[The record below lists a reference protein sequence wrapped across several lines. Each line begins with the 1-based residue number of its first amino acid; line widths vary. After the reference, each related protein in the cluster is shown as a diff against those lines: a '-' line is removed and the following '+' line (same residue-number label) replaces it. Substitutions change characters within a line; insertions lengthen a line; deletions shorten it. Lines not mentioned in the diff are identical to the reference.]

1 MTVSHASPIAPPS
14 ALDVVVERRDEPVA
28 DVVELTF
35 RSAAGGALPRW
46 EPGAHVDV
54 VIGDGVLRQYSLCG
68 PADAPTWTIAVR
80 VLQDGLG
87 GSLRMAAL
95 SAGDHVTVSEPRN
108 HFELVD
114 AARYVFVAGG
124 IGITPI
130 LPMVRAA
137 ACRGDA
143 WSLAYGGRSESLMPY
158 LAELRELPGG
168 DLDVWTDDVR
178 GPIDVRSLLEAP
190 SDDTA
195 IYCCGPE
202 PLLAAIESA
211 VTGWPEGSLHVERF
225 TPRPVDTS
233 DVHEFAVELA
243 RSGVTL
249 TVRGDRSIL
258 DTMSDAGIAAPF
270 SCGEGVCG
278 TCETRV
284 LAGAV
289 DHRDSILTP
298 AEQAANDT
306 MMVCVSRARDGR
318 LTLDC

>member
-1 MTVSHASPIAPPS
+1 MSPASPVAPSS
-14 ALDVVVERRDEPVA
+14 ALDVVVERRHEPVA
-28 DVVELTF
+28 DVVELTL
-35 RSAAGGALPRW
+35 RSADGRALPPW
-46 EPGAHVDV
+46 QPGAHIDVFAGDDV
-54 VIGDGVLRQYSLCG
+54 VRQYSLCG
-68 PADAPTWTIAVR
+68 PADAATWTIAVR

-87 GSLRMAAL
+87 GSLRMATL

-108 HFELVD
+108 HFELVE
-114 AARYVFVAGG
+114 AASYVFVAGG

-130 LPMVRAA
+130 LPMVRSASQ
-137 ACRGDA
+137 RGAA

-168 DLDVWTDDVR
+168 TLDVWTDDGR
-178 GPIDVRSLLEAP
+178 GPIDVRRLLEVP
-190 SDDTA
+190 SAGTA

-202 PLLAAIESA
+202 PLLAAMESA
-211 VTGWPEGSLHVERF
+211 VGAWPDGALHVERF

-233 DVHEFAVELA
+233 DVHAFDVELV

-249 TVRGDRSIL
+249 MVTGERSIL
-258 DTMSDAGIAAPF
+258 DTMSDAGIAVPF

>member
-1 MTVSHASPIAPPS
+1 MTVSHPLPVAPSS
-14 ALDVVVERRDEPVA
+14 ALDVVVERRREPVA

-35 RSAAGGALPRW
+35 RGVDGAALPPW
-46 EPGAHVDV
+46 QPGAHIDV
-54 VIGDGVLRQYSLCG
+54 LAGDDVLRQYSLCG
-68 PADAPTWTIAVR
+68 PVDAPTWTIAVR
-80 VLQDGLG
+80 VLPEGLG
-87 GSLRMAAL
+87 GSLRMAGL
-95 SAGDHVTVSEPRN
+95 SAGAHVTVSEPRN
-108 HFELVD
+108 HFELVE
-114 AARYVFVAGG
+114 AASYLFVAGG

-130 LPMVRAA
+130 LPMVRSAA
-137 ACRGDA
+137 VRGA
-143 WSLAYGGRSESLMPY
+143 SWRLAYGGRSESLMPY

-168 DLDVWTDDVR
+168 ALDVWSDDGR
-178 GPIDVRSLLEAP
+178 GPIDVARLFESP
-190 SDDTA
+190 SDGTA

-202 PLLAAIESA
+202 PLLAATESA

-225 TPRPVDTS
+225 APRLVDTS
-233 DVHEFAVELA
+233 DVHAFDVELA
-243 RSGVTL
+243 CSGVTL
-249 TVRGDRSIL
+249 HVPGDRSIL
-258 DTMSDAGIAAPF
+258 DTMADAGIFVPF

>member
-1 MTVSHASPIAPPS
+1 MPP
-14 ALDVVVERRDEPVA
+14 
-28 DVVELTF
+28 
-35 RSAAGGALPRW
+35 W
-46 EPGAHVDV
+46 QPGAHIDV
-54 VIGDGVLRQYSLCG
+54 FAGDDIVRQYSLCG
-68 PADAPTWTIAVR
+68 PLDAPSWTIAVR

-108 HFELVD
+108 HFELVEV
-114 AARYVFVAGG
+114 ANYFFVAGG

-137 ACRGDA
+137 AQRGA
-143 WSLAYGGRSESLMPY
+143 SWSLSYGGRSEPLMPY
-158 LAELRELPGG
+158 LDELRQLPGG
-168 DLDVWTDDVR
+168 VLDVWTDDGR
-178 GPIDVRSLLEAP
+178 GPIDVRGLLESP
-190 SDDTA
+190 SEGTA

-202 PLLAAIESA
+202 PLLAAMESA
-211 VTGWPEGSLHVERF
+211 VSAWPDGALHVERF

-233 DVHEFAVELA
+233 DVHAFDVELA

-249 TVRGDRSIL
+249 RVAGDSSIL
-258 DTMSDAGIAAPF
+258 DTMANAGIAVPF
-270 SCGEGVCG
+270 SCAEGVCG